1 MTSLDGPF
9 LFPTIPLVTFYS
21 SQSDFLLLFCLFF
34 FICTL
39 FVRIVGWP
47 IYSAQLPFANNY
59 FVTNYFYETR
69 LQRIMVAVLFKTNFQ
84 SQDIEYNYHD
94 SLQACLIEGI
104 GHFR

>member
-1 MTSLDGPF
+1 MISLHGPF
-9 LFPTIPLVTFYS
+9 LFPAIPLVTFYS
-21 SQSDFLLLFCLFF
+21 SQFDFFLLCCLFL

-59 FVTNYFYETR
+59 LVTSSFYETR
-69 LQRIMVAVLFKTNFQ
+69 LQGIMVAVLFKTNIQ